1 MNIKVI
7 DFQILTR
14 YYKNYQDGV
23 NVIEL
28 EKQKFLEKL
37 EPIKKEMNAI
47 ISAASSGLIMDN
59 NSQQKRAEDFQKLQ
73 QEAIEMDRE
82 FKIQLKRMSDDLNE
96 KVYDELSEIIN
107 EWSVSNDV
115 DLVTGKMEVIY
126 CNDKYDATNSILD
139 ILKEKDLYVDSDG
152 NKKES

>member
-82 FKIQLKRMSDDLNE
+82 FKIQLKKMSDDLNE

>member
-14 YYKNYQDGV
+14 HYKNYQDGV
-23 NVIEL
+23 SVIES
-28 EKQKFLEKL
+28 EKEKFLEKL

-47 ISAASSGLIMDN
+47 ISAASAGLIMDN
-59 NSQQKRAEDFQKLQ
+59 NSQQKRAEDFQRLQ
-73 QEAIEMDRE
+73 SEAIEMDRE
-82 FKIQLKRMSDDLNE
+82 FKISLKKMTDDLNE

-107 EWSVSNDV
+107 DWSISNNI

-139 ILKEKDLYVDSDG
+139 ILKEKDLYVEVEV
-152 NKKES
+152 KKES

>member
-14 YYKNYQDGV
+14 HYKNYQDGV
-23 NVIEL
+23 SVIES
-28 EKQKFLEKL
+28 EKEKFLEKL

-47 ISAASSGLIMDN
+47 ISAASAGLIMDN
-59 NSQQKRAEDFQKLQ
+59 NSQQKRAEDFQRLQ
-73 QEAIEMDRE
+73 SEAIEMDRE
-82 FKIQLKRMSDDLNE
+82 FKISLKKMTDDLNE

-107 EWSVSNDV
+107 DWSISNNI

-139 ILKEKDLYVDSDG
+139 ILKEKDLYVEVEI
-152 NKKES
+152 KKES

>member
-14 YYKNYQDGV
+14 HYKNYQDGV
-23 NVIEL
+23 SVIES
-28 EKQKFLEKL
+28 EKEKFLEKL

-59 NSQQKRAEDFQKLQ
+59 NSQQKRAEDFQRLQ
-73 QEAIEMDRE
+73 SEAIEMDRD
-82 FKIQLKRMSDDLNE
+82 FKISLKKMTDDLNE

-107 EWSVSNDV
+107 DWSISNNI

-126 CNDKYDATNSILD
+126 CNGKYDATNSILD
-139 ILKEKDLYVDSDG
+139 ILKEKDLYVEVEV
-152 NKKES
+152 KKES

>member
-14 YYKNYQDGV
+14 HYKNYQDGV
-23 NVIEL
+23 SVIES
-28 EKQKFLEKL
+28 EKEKFLEKL

-47 ISAASSGLIMDN
+47 ISAASAGLIMDN
-59 NSQQKRAEDFQKLQ
+59 NSQQKRAEDFQRLQ
-73 QEAIEMDRE
+73 SEAIEMDRE
-82 FKIQLKRMSDDLNE
+82 FKISLKKMTDDLNE

-107 EWSVSNDV
+107 DWSISNNI

-139 ILKEKDLYVDSDG
+139 ILKEKDLHV
-152 NKKES
+152 EV